1 MKIRIVCQVKVFKL
15 LLNDMT
21 SAKIEYMDLAAFS
34 DDKERLLNWYQQQ
47 FAPEPYHEKHYF
59 TGCLYYKTFKKN
71 SLLEWFNPMHESLK
85 QGIHEEWVDRK
96 IFKEIKHRHNFI

>member
-1 MKIRIVCQVKVFKL
+1 METRIVRQVKVYKL

-34 DDKERLLNWYQQQ
+34 DNKERLLNWYQQQ
-47 FAPEPYHEKHYF
+47 FAPEPYNEEGVNGWIF
-59 TGCLYYKTFKKN
+59 QKTFKKG
-71 SLLEWFNPMHESLK
+71 SLLEWFNPMNEIYK
-85 QGIHEEWVDRK
+85 QCIHEEWVDRK